1 MASRDALQAA
11 RMHHMQNL
19 LLDLGRLARRTSEL
33 AERYTTRL
41 DDLAARAATTKRQLG
56 QCAAHL
62 EKNRLHIIHANPSA
76 NTELDADVGRL
87 TSCHVMLLL
96 GFEVRT
102 IVVIPQVLQ

>member
-41 DDLAARAATTKRQLG
+41 DDLAAEGSNYQAPAGPMCSSFR
-56 QCAAHL
+56 
-62 EKNRLHIIHANPSA
+62 EKPTAYY
-76 NTELDADVGRL
+76 
-87 TSCHVMLLL
+87 SCQPLCKY
-96 GFEVRT
+96 
-102 IVVIPQVLQ
+102 